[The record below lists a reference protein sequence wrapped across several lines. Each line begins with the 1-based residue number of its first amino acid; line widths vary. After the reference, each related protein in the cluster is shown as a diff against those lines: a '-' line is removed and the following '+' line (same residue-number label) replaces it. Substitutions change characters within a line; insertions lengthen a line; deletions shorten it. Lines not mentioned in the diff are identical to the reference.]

1 MSVVR
6 AKMRCTE
13 KINRCSSASYGP
25 PSPMDSTHVKL
36 APVTGPG
43 NDEWSKWTPSG
54 SIEMHIN
61 NPAAVEKFEVGKDYF
76 VDFTP
81 VEAEAAKAE

>member
-1 MSVVR
+1 MPVVR
-6 AKMRCTE
+6 AKMRCIE
-13 KINRCSSASYGP
+13 KLNRCSASAYGA

-36 APVTGPG
+36 APVVGPG
-43 NDEWSKWTPSG
+43 NEEWSKWTPGG
-54 SIEMHIN
+54 SVEMHIN

-81 VEAEAAKAE
+81 VEPELVKAE